1 MNKKKLIINI
11 IFQISAIS
19 VISSFFIFDYLDIKK
34 IQFIFSNKFYGLIIL
49 LFFLKIFIASIF
61 YIIVNTIS
69 DKKNNY
75 LDITNTFLQGGMVN
89 ILVPGLGIIYKYYK
103 FKIDMGITFAKYS
116 ISQSFLSLGSL
127 SAYILLGI
135 LFSFIKI
142 VNINLLNSLILL
154 LVTFLFIGFFIIFR
168 KVIYLFLKQK
178 ILKIKKI
185 KNIYKE
191 LVLIKLI
198 IIKKKANFLFIFF
211 SLILLAFLE
220 CYSFYLTVKVFGID
234 LSFEN
239 SNFIYIS
246 SSLVTVISM
255 FNFIGFFE
263 LMLSLSAS
271 FIKENFV
278 DMMLIGLSFKLLNT
292 SSLLFV
298 IILNRIISHL
308 KKLNLF

>member
-103 FKIDMGITFAKYS
+103 FKIDMGITFVKYS

-127 SAYILLGI
+127 SAYILLGT

-142 VNINLLNSLILL
+142 VNINLLNFLIFL
-154 LVTFLFIGFFIIFR
+154 LVTFLFIGFLIIFR

-220 CYSFYLTVKVFGID
+220 CYSFYLTVKLFGID

-271 FIKENFV
+271 LIKENFV
-278 DMMLIGLSFKLLNT
+278 DMVVIGLSFKLLNT

-298 IILNRIISHL
+298 IILNRIIFYL